1 MDPVQVVLDTNV
13 LVAGLRSQRGASFRL
28 LSLVGADPRFEINLS
43 VPLVLEYESASK
55 RAGAVPALNHQEID
69 AVLDYLCS
77 VGHHREIYFLW
88 RPVLRDPKD
97 DMVLEVAVEASF
109 EFVVTHNL
117 RDFRGI
123 ERFGVGALRPSE
135 FLREVGEIP

>member
-13 LVAGLRSQRGASFRL
+13 LVTGLRSRGGASFRL
-28 LSLVGADPRFEINLS
+28 LSLVGADRRFEINLS
-43 VPLVLEYESASK
+43 VPVVLEYESTLK
-55 RAGAVPALNHQEID
+55 RPGKTPGLTEEDVD
-69 AVLDYLCS
+69 SVLDYLCS

-97 DMVLEVAVEASF
+97 DMVLEVAVEASC

-123 ERFGVGALRPSE
+123 ERYGVRPVSPSE
-135 FLREVGEIP
+135 FLREIGEIR

>member
-28 LSLVGADPRFEINLS
+28 LSLVGADHRFGINLS
-43 VPLVLEYESASK
+43 VPLVLEYESALK
-55 RAGAVPALNHQEID
+55 RPGTVPALTADELD
-69 AVLDYLCS
+69 SVLDYLCS

-97 DMVLEVAVEASF
+97 DMVLEVAVEASC

-123 ERFGVGALRPSE
+123 ERYGVRPLSPSE
-135 FLREVGEIP
+135 FLREIGEIQ

>member
-28 LSLVGADPRFEINLS
+28 LSLVGADHRFGINLS
-43 VPLVLEYESASK
+43 VPLVLEYESALK
-55 RAGAVPALNHQEID
+55 RPGTVPALTADEID
-69 AVLDYLCS
+69 SVLDYLCS

-97 DMVLEVAVEASF
+97 DMVLEVAVEASC

-123 ERFGVGALRPSE
+123 ERYGVRPLSPSE
-135 FLREVGEIP
+135 FLREIGEIQ

>member
-13 LVAGLRSQRGASFRL
+13 LVAGLRSQKGASFRL
-28 LSLVGADPRFEINLS
+28 LALIGADSRFEINLS
-43 VPLVLEYESASK
+43 VPLVLEYESALK
-55 RAGAVPALNHQEID
+55 RPGTVPTLTHDDVD

-97 DMVLEVAVEASF
+97 DMVLEVAVEASC

-123 ERFGVGALRPSE
+123 ERYGVRALSPSE
-135 FLREVGEIP
+135 FLREIGEIQ

>member
-1 MDPVQVVLDTNV
+1 MDPVQVVLDTNI
-13 LVAGLRSQRGASFRL
+13 LIAGLRSQRGASFRL

-55 RAGAVPALNHQEID
+55 RPGAVPALTDQEID

-77 VGHHREIYFLW
+77 VAHHREIFFLW

-97 DMVLEVAVEASF
+97 DMVLEVAVEASC

-117 RDFRGI
+117 RDFKGI
-123 ERFGVGALRPSE
+123 ERFGIGAITPSE
-135 FLREVGEIP
+135 FLREIGEIP

>member
-1 MDPVQVVLDTNV
+1 MDPVQVVLDTNI
-13 LVAGLRSQRGASFRL
+13 LIAGLRSQRGASFRL

-55 RAGAVPALNHQEID
+55 RPGAVPALTDQEID

-77 VGHHREIYFLW
+77 VAHHREIFFLW

-97 DMVLEVAVEASF
+97 DMVLEVAVEASC

-117 RDFRGI
+117 RGFKGI
-123 ERFGVGALRPSE
+123 ERFGIGAITPSE
-135 FLREVGEIP
+135 FLREIGEIP